1 MSDSTNSSVT
11 TYYSNWFYI
20 FLPEVTSL
28 FVVALILQAAFVS
41 IVISC

>member
-11 TYYSNWFYI
+11 TYSNWFYS
-20 FLPEVTSL
+20 FLPEVTNL

-41 IVISC
+41 IVIPC